1 VGPKFA
7 RRVAGTLAVSLLLP
21 AAATASL
28 RGQLHA
34 ALGGFD
40 GRGTAALAVDLET
53 GKAVYAHNASSALL
67 PASNEKLAVTY
78 AALVAL
84 GPSFRMRTEV
94 LGDGRLRDG
103 VAWVGDLVLKGF
115 GDPFLDDAGLAALAR
130 DLRASG
136 IRRVTGR
143 LLADESYFDSRR
155 GGPGWKPWFVTGES
169 RPLSALGPDGAA
181 ATTKA
186 FRRALRRAGVRVQG
200 DTKLVRA
207 GGWPLAVRFSPPL
220 DEILR
225 RMDVESD
232 NYLAEMVLKN
242 LGAVV
247 ARQGTTGA
255 GASVVRAI
263 LAERK
268 IPLAGVRIADG
279 SGLSSLDRLTPKALV
294 TILQRIWADCDLRPA
309 ILRILPVAGRDG
321 TLRDRMRRAPA
332 RGNVRAKTGTLDNA
346 SALSGFVRDRYAFSI
361 LVNAPW
367 LSFYA
372 ARAAQDRF
380 STVLAGASR

>member
-1 VGPKFA
+1 MGPKLA
-7 RRVAGTLAVSLLLP
+7 RRIACFLAVALLLP
-21 AAATASL
+21 AAAGASL

-34 ALGGFD
+34 ALAGFD
-40 GRGTAALAVDLET
+40 GRGTGALAVDLDT
-53 GKAVYAHNASSALL
+53 GKAVYAHNASSSLL
-67 PASNEKLAVTY
+67 PASNEKLAITY

-84 GPSFRMRTEV
+84 GPSFHMRTEV
-94 LGDGRLRDG
+94 LGQGHLRDG
-103 VAWVGDLVLKGF
+103 VVWVGDLVLRGY
-115 GDPFLDDAGLAALAR
+115 GDPFLDEEALTGLAR
-130 DLRASG
+130 DLRAFG

-143 LLADESYFDSRR
+143 LIADETYFDRRR

-169 RPLSALGPDGAA
+169 RPLSALGPAGAGVAA
-181 ATTKA
+181 AVFRKA
-186 FRRALRRAGVRVQG
+186 LKRAGVRVQG
-200 DTKLVRA
+200 STRVLHA
-207 GGWPLAVRFSPPL
+207 GGWPLAVRYSVPL
-220 DEILR
+220 EEILR

-232 NYLAEMVLKN
+232 NYLAEMVLKQI
-242 LGAVV
+242 GAVV
-247 ARQGTTGA
+247 ARVGSTGV

-268 IPLAGVRIADG
+268 VPLAGVRVADG

-294 TILQRIWADCDLRPA
+294 TILQRIWADRDLRSVV
-309 ILRILPVAGRDG
+309 LHLLPVSGRDG

-361 LVNAPW
+361 LVNGSG
-367 LSFYA
+367 LSPYA

-380 STVLAGASR
+380 ATVLAGARG